1 MKLEL
6 NVNLMR
12 TVLWQYENAPKL
24 KSLVQSEQ
32 DWANE
37 NVTEF
42 WENWFRDVFNLKTA
56 NDFGL
61 NVWSIIL
68 DIPLIINRPRR
79 IDSSVFGLGSNHKNF
94 GNGNFG
100 RGRTKD
106 MVVTTE
112 QARKILLLR
121 WFQLTSRPTISNTN
135 EALEIVFGAGM
146 AYAQDSLDM
155 SNQFFMFTER
165 PDYQTIDMLKNTDL
179 LPRPSTIGSTIL
191 VKPRAGFGFGRNHL
205 NFGNGNFSRR
215 EIINGKNIY

>member
-1 MKLEL
+1 MKLEF

-32 DWANE
+32 DWADE

-42 WENWFRDVFNLKTA
+42 WKNWFRDVFNLKTA

-61 NVWSIIL
+61 SVWSRIL
-68 DIPLIINRPRR
+68 DVPLTINRPKRVGG
-79 IDSSVFGLGSNHKNF
+79 SVFGFGSNHKNF

-100 RGRTKD
+100 RARSQD
-106 MVVTTE
+106 IEVTTE

-121 WFQLTSRPTISNTN
+121 WFQLTSRPTVANIN
-135 EALEIVFGAGM
+135 EALEIVFGAGI
-146 AYAQDSLDM
+146 AYVQDNLDM
-155 SNQFFMFTER
+155 SNQLFMFTER

-179 LPRPSTIGSTIL
+179 LPRPSAVGSTFA
-191 VKPRAGFGFGRNHL
+191 VQPRAGFGFGRNHL

-215 EIINGKNIY
+215 EII

>member
-1 MKLEL
+1 MKLEF

-42 WENWFRDVFNLKTA
+42 WRNWFRDVFNLKTA

-61 NVWSIIL
+61 NVWSRIL
-68 DIPLIINRPRR
+68 DVPLTINRPERK
-79 IDSSVFGLGSNHKNF
+79 SGSVFGFGSNHKNF

-100 RGRTKD
+100 RARSQD
-106 MVVTTE
+106 IEVTTE

-121 WFQLTSRPTISNTN
+121 WFQLTSRPTVANIN
-135 EALEIVFGAGM
+135 EALEIVFGEGI
-146 AYAQDSLDM
+146 AYVQDNLDM
-155 SNQFFMFTER
+155 SYQLFMFTER

-179 LPRPSTIGSTIL
+179 LPRPSAVGSAYS
-191 VKPRAGFGFGRNHL
+191 VQPRAGFGFGRNHL

-215 EIINGKNIY
+215 EII

>member
-1 MKLEL
+1 MKLEF

-42 WENWFRDVFNLKTA
+42 WKNWFRDVFNLKTA

-61 NVWSIIL
+61 SVWSRIL
-68 DIPLIINRPRR
+68 DVPLTINRPKRVGG
-79 IDSSVFGLGSNHKNF
+79 SVFGFGSSHKNF

-100 RGRTKD
+100 RARSQD
-106 MVVTTE
+106 IEVTTE

-121 WFQLTSRPTISNTN
+121 WFQLTSRPTVANIN
-135 EALEIVFGAGM
+135 EALEIVFGAGT
-146 AYAQDSLDM
+146 AYVQDNLDM
-155 SNQFFMFTER
+155 SNQLFMFTER
-165 PDYQTIDMLKNTDL
+165 PDYQTIDLLKNTDL
-179 LPRPSTIGSTIL
+179 LPRPSAVGSTYS
-191 VKPRAGFGFGRNHL
+191 VQPRAGFGFGRNHL

-215 EIINGKNIY
+215 EII

>member
-1 MKLEL
+1 MKLEF

-12 TVLWQYENAPKL
+12 TVLWQYENAPKF
-24 KSLVQSEQ
+24 KSLIQSEQ

-42 WENWFRDVFNLKTA
+42 WKNWFRDVFNLKTA

-61 NVWSIIL
+61 SVWSIIL

-79 IDSSVFGLGSNHKNF
+79 VDGSVFGFGSNHKNF

-106 MVVTTE
+106 LAVTTE

-121 WFQLTSRPTISNTN
+121 WFQLTSRPTIPNIN
-135 EALEIVFGAGM
+135 EALEIVFGAGI
-146 AYAQDSLDM
+146 AYVQDNLDM

-165 PDYQTIDMLKNTDL
+165 PDYQTIDLLKNRDL
-179 LPRPSTIGSTIL
+179 LPRSSTVGSAFG
-191 VKPRAGFGFGRNHL
+191 VQPRAGFGFGRNHL

-215 EIINGKNIY
+215 EII

>member
-1 MKLEL
+1 MKLEFH
-6 NVNLMR
+6 VNLMR

-42 WENWFRDVFNLKTA
+42 WQNWFRDVFNLKTA

-61 NVWSIIL
+61 IVWSIIL

-79 IDSSVFGLGSNHKNF
+79 VGGVFGFGSNHKNF

-100 RGRTKD
+100 RARSRD
-106 MVVTTE
+106 IEVTTE

-121 WFQLTSRPTISNTN
+121 WFQLTSRPTVPNINK
-135 EALEIVFGAGM
+135 ALEIVFGEGI
-146 AYAQDSLDM
+146 AYVQDSLDM
-155 SNQFFMFTER
+155 SDLFFMFTER
-165 PDYQTIDMLKNTDL
+165 PDYQTIDLLKNRDL
-179 LPRPSTIGSTIL
+179 LLRPSTVGSAFG
-191 VKPRAGFGFGRNHL
+191 VQPRAGFGFGVHHL
-205 NFGNGNFSRR
+205 NFGNGNFSHK
-215 EIINGKNIY
+215 EYI

>member
-1 MKLEL
+1 MKLEF

-42 WENWFRDVFNLKTA
+42 WKNWFRDVFNLKTA
-56 NDFGL
+56 NEFGL
-61 NVWSIIL
+61 NVWSRIL
-68 DIPLIINRPRR
+68 DVPLTINRPRR
-79 IDSSVFGLGSNHKNF
+79 VAGSVFGFGGNHENF

-100 RGRTKD
+100 RARSQD
-106 MVVTTE
+106 IEVTTE

-121 WFQLTSRPTISNTN
+121 WFQLTSRPTVANIN
-135 EALEIVFGAGM
+135 EALEIVFGAGI
-146 AYAQDSLDM
+146 AYVQDNLDM
-155 SNQFFMFTER
+155 SNQLFMFTER
-165 PDYQTIDMLKNTDL
+165 PDYQTIDLLKNTDL
-179 LPRPSTIGSTIL
+179 LPRPSTVGSAYS
-191 VKPRAGFGFGRNHL
+191 VQPRAGFGFGRNHL

-215 EIINGKNIY
+215 EII

>member
-1 MKLEL
+1 MKLEF

-24 KSLVQSEQ
+24 KSLIQSEQ

-61 NVWSIIL
+61 IVWSRIL
-68 DIPLIINRPRR
+68 DVPLIINRPRR
-79 IDSSVFGLGSNHKNF
+79 TGGSVFGFGRNHKNF
-94 GNGNFG
+94 SNGNFG
-100 RGRTKD
+100 RGRTRD
-106 MVVTTE
+106 IEVTTE

-135 EALEIVFGAGM
+135 EALEIVFGAGA

-155 SNQFFMFTER
+155 SNQFFMFTEK

-179 LPRPSTIGSTIL
+179 LPRPATIGSTVII
-191 VKPRAGFGFGRNHL
+191 KPRAGFGFGRNHL
-205 NFGNGNFSRR
+205 NFGNGNFSRK
-215 EIINGKNIY
+215 EIIK

>member
-1 MKLEL
+1 MKLEF

-24 KSLVQSEQ
+24 KSLVQAEQ

-42 WENWFRDVFNLKTA
+42 WKNWFRDVFNLKTA
-56 NDFGL
+56 NEFGL
-61 NVWSIIL
+61 NVWSRIL
-68 DIPLIINRPRR
+68 DVPLTINRPRR
-79 IDSSVFGLGSNHKNF
+79 VGGVFGFGSNHKNL

-100 RGRTKD
+100 RARSQD
-106 MVVTTE
+106 IEVSTE

-121 WFQLTSRPTISNTN
+121 WFQLTSRPTVANIN
-135 EALEIVFGAGM
+135 EALEIVFGEGI
-146 AYAQDSLDM
+146 AYVQDNLDM
-155 SNQFFMFTER
+155 SYQLFMFTER

-179 LPRPSTIGSTIL
+179 LPRPSTVGSTIL
-191 VKPRAGFGFGRNHL
+191 VQPRKGFGFGRNHL

-215 EIINGKNIY
+215 ENI